1 MCAEYNLKTTDRD
14 LSGLLKV
21 SILNVTESESWDVHA
36 RLYTRVPVLLKR
48 DGQVVLEEMHFSLH
62 PRGGRIPFTAN
73 TRLDD
78 WDDRKGRVSFVYERP
93 TWKDA
98 FLRHRCA
105 VPMTEFLE
113 PIYFGDYAGEMMA
126 FYDGEYPLLFAAG
139 IYQETVDVKTGEVYS
154 GFSLLTDYAHP
165 FVREIGHSRT
175 VIILPKEAAL
185 EWIDEKPITGDQGV
199 RFLLENKQEL
209 DLSIRSARTMKN
221 WKPRAAANI
230 EKFKA
235 EEETRE
241 RVEKLRLKAG
251 EP

>member
-21 SILNVTESESWDVHA
+21 SILNHSENESWDLHA
-36 RLYTRVPVLLKR
+36 RLYTKVPVLIQR
-48 DGQVVLEEMHFSLH
+48 EGQVVLEEMNFSLH

-78 WDDRKGRVSFVYERP
+78 WDERAGRVSYAYERP

-98 FLRHRCA
+98 FLKRRCV

-126 FYDGEYPLLFAAG
+126 FYDGVFPVLLAAG
-139 IYQETVDVKTGEVYS
+139 IYQETVDTKSGEVFS

-165 FVREIGHSRT
+165 FVREAGHSRT
-175 VIILPKEAAL
+175 VIILPKHAAL
-185 EWIDEKPITGDQGV
+185 EWIDEKPIKGEDGV
-199 RFLLENKQEL
+199 RFLIENKQEL
-209 DLSIRSARTMKN
+209 DLSLHSARTMKN
-221 WKPRAAANI
+221 WKARAAHNI
-230 EKFKA
+230 EKFKE
-235 EEETRE
+235 EEETRKK
-241 RVEKLRLKAG
+241 VEAARG
-251 EP
+251 HG